1 MRFAR
6 FDWCIEVRLP
16 DILDIPA
23 WTIYQRRPPVKV
35 VIVAAC
41 CWLINKLPCV
51 LASVSLGTNKAVSI
65 GSPTQVIPGP
75 PYPGSAGTAGV
86 PEPSTAKLDS
96 LAWSLE
102 HETTRTVTGRHSGE
116 PNRPSDLKPGC
127 V

>member
-1 MRFAR
+1 VCFAR
-6 FDWCIEVRLP
+6 FDLCIEVRLP

-23 WTIYQRRPPVKV
+23 WAIYQRRPPVKV
-35 VIVAAC
+35 VVAAC

-51 LASVSLGTNKAVSI
+51 GVGIVRYQQGSVNWLTH
-65 GSPTQVIPGP
+65 PG
-75 PYPGSAGTAGV
+75 YPGT
-86 PEPSTAKLDS
+86 PLPWERWNRWSTYRSPPLPNWIP
-96 LAWSLE
+96 WSLE